1 MANLNAACRGVGNE
15 GFCPWNFARGK
26 VKDMT
31 NNKHVLTWL
40 DEMVALV
47 KPDKVVWID
56 GSEEQLKALR
66 DEALSTGEMEA
77 LNQEELPGCLLH
89 RTKKNDV
96 ARVEGR
102 TYICTKN
109 RDDAAPINNWME
121 TSEMKA
127 KLTPCT
133 TA

>member
-1 MANLNAACRGVGNE
+1 
-15 GFCPWNFARGK
+15 
-26 VKDMT
+26 
-31 NNKHVLTWL
+31 
-40 DEMVALV
+40 
-47 KPDKVVWID
+47 
-56 GSEEQLKALR
+56 
-66 DEALSTGEMEA
+66 MEA

-102 TYICTKN
+102 TFICTRN

-127 KLTPCT
+127 KLTPMYDGVMKGRT
-133 TA
+133 MYVDPLLHGPHRQPVQQGGR

>member
-66 DEALSTGEMEA
+66 TRRRSR
-77 LNQEELPGCLLH
+77 P
-89 RTKKNDV
+89 
-96 ARVEGR
+96 ARWKR
-102 TYICTKN
+102 
-109 RDDAAPINNWME
+109 
-121 TSEMKA
+121 
-127 KLTPCT
+127 
-133 TA
+133 